1 MQLTDQ
7 QLRSFRDDFD
17 ALRSEVGK
25 VVVGQPDVIDGVLI
39 ALVAGGHALIEGIP
53 GLGKTVLVRT
63 LAKAVE
69 LSFQRIQ
76 FTPDLMP
83 SDLLGTYVVMETPQG
98 RRTFEFQKGPVFSH
112 LILADQINRGA
123 PKTQSALLEAMEGQ
137 EITVSNETFRLPE
150 PFFVMATQ
158 NPLEMEGTFPLP
170 EPELDRFML
179 KLTVAPPTAAEIGQ
193 ILDRTTESAPP
204 TVRPVVDGKRLLEMR
219 TIARA
224 VSIDRGLRGWAVGLT
239 LATCP
244 DRPNAPETVRR
255 LVRYGASPRGA
266 QALVTA
272 AKIKAAAEGRASVVE
287 SDVRGVLHAALR
299 HRVILN
305 FEGQDENVPPDRLID
320 AVLDAVPRKD

>member
-7 QLRSFRDDFD
+7 QIHSFRDDFD
-17 ALRSEVGK
+17 ALRGEIGK
-25 VVVGQPDVIDGVLI
+25 VVVGQTAAIDGLLI
-39 ALVAGGHALIEGIP
+39 AAVAGGHALIEGTP

-63 LAKAVE
+63 LAQAVE

-98 RRTFEFQKGPVFSH
+98 RRTFEFQKGPIFSH

-137 EITVSNETFRLPE
+137 EISVSNETFRLPE
-150 PFFVMATQ
+150 PFCVVATQ

-179 KLTVAPPTAAEIGQ
+179 KLTVGPLTMAEIEE
-193 ILDRTTESAPP
+193 ILNRTTESIA
-204 TVRPVVDGKRLLEMR
+204 PVVHRIVDGRRLLEMR
-219 TIARA
+219 SIARA
-224 VSIDRGLRGWAVGLT
+224 VSMERGLRRWAIGLA

-244 DRPNAPETVRR
+244 EQPGAPEQVRR
-255 LVRYGASPRGA
+255 FVRYGSSPRGV
-266 QALVTA
+266 QALTTA
-272 AKIKAAAEGRASVVE
+272 AKIKAASEGRASAVE
-287 SDVRGVLHAALR
+287 SDVRAVVHAALR

-305 FEGQDENVPPDRLID
+305 IEGQAENISPDRLID
-320 AVLDAVPRKD
+320 AVFDAVPRKS